1 MLTIGELAAAARTT
15 TRTVRHYHSI
25 GLLPEP
31 ARRTNGYRSYDVQAV
46 LRLVRIRRLTQLG
59 LSLPEVEVALAGADE
74 QDLRVMLGDLV
85 ADLDRQEA
93 GIREQRERLLALL
106 AREHDL
112 TLPSGLADI
121 FSEVRR
127 LLPEEDDLVRREGE
141 LLELIEATTRPELFS
156 KLSAQYRS
164 ALADPGMVERSTAL
178 AHRFDALTSVDPADP
193 EVAAVAA
200 EFVAFAREGFAS
212 PALEAA
218 DESSDRGRMWAAY
231 LAALAPAQQRC
242 MELVDQDY
250 HS

>member
-59 LSLPEVEVALAGADE
+59 LSLPEVEVALAGANE

-85 ADLDRQEA
+85 ADLARQETE
-93 GIREQRERLLALL
+93 IREQRERLVALL

-112 TLPSGLADI
+112 TLPSGLAEI
-121 FSEVRR
+121 FREVRR
-127 LLPEEDDLVRREGE
+127 LVPDETLVRHEGDLLE
-141 LLELIEATTRPELFS
+141 LLEATTAPDWFS
-156 KLSAQYRS
+156 ELSAQYAAALSDS
-164 ALADPGMVERSTAL
+164 ALVERSTAL
-178 AHRFDALTSVDPADP
+178 ARRFHALTALEPADP
-193 EVAAVAA
+193 EVAATAA
-200 EFVAFAREGFAS
+200 EFLAFGQGSFDVPTPEGTTGT
-212 PALEAA
+212 PEQ
-218 DESSDRGRMWAAY
+218 ERMWSVYRAG
-231 LAALAPAQQRC
+231 LAPAQQRC
-242 MELVDQDY
+242 IDLAEQDY